1 MKRFD
6 AAVILLTLNWT
17 TMFIPY
23 LFRILLSLACILVF
37 QKLTKNL
44 ALAMAAG
51 ILLLALWTGQ
61 TLSSTLDIATERFLS
76 LDMLFLVVIIAS
88 IIVLSSVMSQSGTM
102 KDLVACLRTRL
113 SRKMLLAALPAVVGL
128 LPMPAGA
135 LFSAPLINDADDS
148 GQLTSQK
155 KTQVNYWFRHIW
167 EYWWPLYPG
176 VILATDITGLSI
188 LTQGTIM
195 FPLYIIT
202 IAAGFFFLLS
212 GIPNSKPIASDGKS
226 KSFFILV
233 LPTATIIIVYLL
245 LFLVAPSLTHFNKYL
260 PLVIGVAF
268 GLLILQFQHPIPASA
283 WRKEFF
289 SSRVFSLL
297 CVVIMARL
305 YGSFIEA
312 KLPDGVFLMDKI
324 RGELFDFGIP
334 ATALIIVVPFIAG
347 ITTGITIGYIGASL
361 PVVIS
366 LAGSTRPELYS
377 AIILGYTSG
386 FLGMMLSPIHVC
398 IIVTNEYFK
407 VKLTE
412 SLGGL
417 LRPAALVFA
426 FAAAY
431 STAWALLG

>member
-1 MKRFD
+1 
-6 AAVILLTLNWT
+6 
-17 TMFIPY
+17 MFIPY
-23 LFRILLSLACILVF
+23 LLRILLSLVCILVF

-61 TLSSTLDIATERFLS
+61 TLSSTMDIAAERFLS
-76 LDMLFLVVIIAS
+76 LDMLFLIVIIAG

-102 KDLVACLRTRL
+102 KDLVTCLRARL

-128 LPMPAGA
+128 LPMPGGV
-135 LFSAPLINDADDS
+135 LFSAPLVNDADDS
-148 GQLTSQK
+148 ELLTSPR
-155 KTQVNYWFRHIW
+155 KTQVNYWFRHTW
-167 EYWWPLYPG
+167 EFWWPLYPG

-188 LTQGTIM
+188 LTQGILLS
-195 FPLYIIT
+195 PLYIVS
-202 IAAGFFFLLS
+202 IAVGFVFLL
-212 GIPNSKPIASDGKS
+212 GDIPNSKPTSSDENGR
-226 KSFFILV
+226 SFLV
-233 LPTATIIIVYLL
+233 LILPTATIILVYLL
-245 LFLVAPSLTHFNKYL
+245 LFFIAPSLNTFNKSL
-260 PLVIGVAF
+260 PLAIGIAV
-268 GLLILQFQHPIPASA
+268 GLVVLQFQHPIPARI
-283 WRKEFF
+283 WKKEIF
-289 SSRVFSLL
+289 SSRIFNLL
-297 CVVIMARL
+297 CIIVMARL
-305 YGSFIEA
+305 YGAFIEA
-312 KLPDGVFLMDKI
+312 KLPDGVFLMEKI

-386 FLGMMLSPIHVC
+386 FLGMMLSPIHIC
-398 IIVTNEYFK
+398 LIVSNEYFK

-417 LRPAALVFA
+417 LRPTALVFL
-426 FAAAY
+426 FAAIY
-431 STAWALLG
+431 STAWAILG